1 MRVDVS
7 REHSHLDVNST
18 TMFFNRLPIKSLVA
32 GLALLVTVTSCDH
45 RTEPDPATLPNQIIY
60 ALNNANQLLQLN
72 IRSSNTPTATTTIT
86 GVDMAGGE
94 RIVSIDFRP
103 ATGQLYGVSNMSRVF
118 VINPATAVAR
128 PLTTTAFSP
137 TISGSIVSIDFNP
150 TVDRI
155 RLVTNTGQNLR
166 LNPETGLVVLPDG
179 AINGVAGATIAGVA
193 YTNSQ
198 AGATSTTLYDIDP
211 ATDRLYI
218 QNPPND
224 GKLVDVGPL
233 GLNITDAVGFD
244 ISSTD
249 NTQGLVAVTFN
260 GASELQ
266 QINLTSGRLQKLG
279 NLPGTIIGLAIPTT
293 PVAYAIDGGTNNL
306 LIFNP
311 MNPAT
316 VVAKTITG
324 LQMGETILGIDARP
338 LNGQLFMLGSSSRL
352 YVVGVNATTA
362 WTATQI
368 GLTGS
373 FTLSGTDFGFDFNP
387 TVDRIRVVSNTGQN
401 LRLNPT
407 AMPTESALAATDMPL
422 TFAPS
427 SGTSNVS
434 AAAYTNNFAGAGTTV
449 LYDIDV
455 RAGGAV
461 LFQQNPPNNGVLVNV
476 GPLGVDVES
485 ANGFDI
491 GGSTGMAYA
500 LLRSGGVTRVYTVN
514 LTTGAA
520 TAGAAIPGNTLP
532 RGFTLGLGF

>member
-1 MRVDVS
+1 MR
-7 REHSHLDVNST
+7 
-18 TMFFNRLPIKSLVA
+18 FNRLRISSLLAGLCLLVA
-32 GLALLVTVTSCDH
+32 ATSCDH
-45 RTEPDPATLPNQIIY
+45 RTEPNPATLPDQTVY
-60 ALNNANQLLQLN
+60 VLNNANQLLQLN
-72 IRSSNTPTATTTIT
+72 VKNSNSPMATTTIT
-86 GVDMAGGE
+86 GLDAGNGE
-94 RIVSIDFRP
+94 RMLSIDFRP
-103 ATGQLYGVSNMSRVF
+103 ATGQLYGVSNLSRLF
-118 VINPATAVAR
+118 VINPVTAVAR
-128 PLTTTAFSP
+128 PIATTAFSP
-137 TISGSIVSIDFNP
+137 AISGNIVSIDFNP

-166 LNPETGLVVLPDG
+166 LNPETGAVAATDG
-179 AINGVAGATIAGVA
+179 SINGVTGAAIGGVA

-218 QNPPND
+218 QNPPNN
-224 GKLVDVGPL
+224 GTLVDVGAL

-244 ISSTD
+244 ILSTD

-266 QINLTSGRLQKLG
+266 QINLTTGRLQKLG
-279 NLPGTIIGLAIPTT
+279 NLPGTIIGLALPTT

-311 MNPAT
+311 NSPAP
-316 VVAKTITG
+316 VVTKTITG
-324 LQMGETILGIDARP
+324 LQMGETILGIDMRP

-362 WTATQI
+362 WTATQV

-373 FTLSGTDFGFDFNP
+373 FTLTGTDFGFDFNP

-407 AMPTESALAATDMPL
+407 AMPTESALAGTDGSL

-427 SGTSNVS
+427 SGTPNVS
-434 AAAYTNNFAGAGTTV
+434 ASAYTNNFAGAGSTV

-455 RAGGAV
+455 RSGGAV

-476 GPLGVDVES
+476 GSLGVDVES

-491 GGSTGMAYA
+491 GGTSGTAYA
-500 LLRSGGVTRVYTVN
+500 LLRTTGVTRVYTIN
-514 LTTGAA
+514 LATGSA
-520 TAGAAIPGNTLP
+520 TALMPIPGNPNP

>member
-1 MRVDVS
+1 MRI
-7 REHSHLDVNST
+7 
-18 TMFFNRLPIKSLVA
+18 NRLPIKSLVA
-32 GLALLVTVTSCDH
+32 GLFLLFAATSCDH
-45 RTEPDPATLPNQIIY
+45 RQEPDPATLPNQVVY

-137 TISGSIVSIDFNP
+137 AISGSIVSIDFNP

-166 LNPETGLVVLPDG
+166 LNPETGLVVMPDG

-316 VVAKTITG
+316 VVTKTITG

-362 WTATQI
+362 WTATQV

-407 AMPTESALAATDMPL
+407 AMPTESALAATDVSL

-427 SGTSNVS
+427 SGTPNVS
-434 AAAYTNNFAGAGTTV
+434 ASAYTNNFAGAGSTV

-491 GGSTGMAYA
+491 GGTTGAAYA
-500 LLRSGGVTRVYTVN
+500 LLRSGGVTRVYTIN
-514 LTTGAA
+514 LASGTA
-520 TAGAAIPGNTLP
+520 TAGAAIPGNPLP